1 MSGHSGAGPDE
12 LPRTIGRYK
21 IQARLAGTSTDDVYR
36 GFDPMIERPVVVKV
50 FRLKLVDPAADA
62 ALKQAFYQEMQRAG
76 LLMHHG
82 IAALFD
88 AGEEPGMLF
97 MATEYVEGSNLA
109 ERLAEG
115 ITWDLAG
122 RASIVVQV
130 LDALDFAGQLGVPH
144 LNLKPTNIVIGPGHA
159 VKVGGFGVGSFVS
172 RLAAASS
179 APAAPVS
186 RYASPE
192 RARGE
197 AGDERSDV
205 YSAALIARDVFLGA
219 DPGSRL
225 PGYLDGQGVDMSQLQ
240 AVLARALSAN
250 PADRYA
256 APESLKLEL
265 QLVLG
270 VGDTTVWLDPHV
282 PGAQGSVESAPEA
295 VTILTPSGVYRLPDP
310 SVDPIAASTTP
321 DRAPDTADA
330 TTTMMQSPAKAK
342 KS

>member
-1 MSGHSGAGPDE
+1 MSGHSGAAPDE

-21 IQARLAGTSTDDVYR
+21 IEARLAGTSTNDVYR

-50 FRLKLVDPAADA
+50 FRLRLVDSAAGA
-62 ALKQAFYQEMQRAG
+62 ALKQAFYQEMQRTG

-115 ITWDLAG
+115 VTWDLAG
-122 RASIVVQV
+122 RASVVVQM

-144 LNLKPTNIVIGPGHA
+144 LNLKPTNVVIGPGHA

-179 APAAPVS
+179 APASPVS

-197 AGDERSDV
+197 PGDQRSDV
-205 YSAALIARDVFLGA
+205 YSAALIARDVVLGSDA
-219 DPGSRL
+219 GAASPD
-225 PGYLDGQGVDMSQLQ
+225 YLDGPNVDLGLLQ
-240 AVLARALSAN
+240 AVLARAVGAN
-250 PADRYA
+250 PDDRYPTA
-256 APESLKLEL
+256 EALKLEL
-265 QLVLG
+265 LLALG

-282 PGAQGSVESAPEA
+282 AGHGSVEAPPEA
-295 VTILTPSGVYRLPDP
+295 VTILTPSGVYVLPDEAL
-310 SVDPIAASTTP
+310 DPLATTSSERP
-321 DRAPDTADA
+321 ADTSDA
-330 TTTMMQSPAKAK
+330 TTKMLESPAKRK
-342 KS
+342 P

>member
-1 MSGHSGAGPDE
+1 MSHSGAAPDD

-21 IQARLAGTSTDDVYR
+21 IQRRLAGTSTDDVYQ

-62 ALKQAFYQEMQRAG
+62 AVKQAFYQEMQRTG

-115 ITWDLAG
+115 ITWDLGG
-122 RASIVVQV
+122 RASIVVQM
-130 LDALDFAGQLGVPH
+130 LDALDFAGQLSVPH

-172 RLAAASS
+172 RLAGAAS
-179 APAAPVS
+179 APASPVS
-186 RYASPE
+186 RFASPE

-197 AGDERSDV
+197 AGDLRSDV
-205 YSAALIARDVFLGA
+205 YSAALIAREVFLGPDA
-219 DPGSRL
+219 GSGL
-225 PGYLDGQGVDMSQLQ
+225 PGYLDGHGVHLDQLY
-240 AVLARALSAN
+240 AVFARALSAS
-250 PADRYA
+250 PGDRHA
-256 APESLKLEL
+256 TPEALKIEL
-265 QLVLG
+265 LLVLG

-282 PGAQGSVESAPEA
+282 PGGQGAVEASPDA
-295 VTILTPSGVYRLPDP
+295 VTMLTPSGAYVLPDAAL
-310 SVDPIAASTTP
+310 DPLGASTTP
-321 DRAPDTADA
+321 GRPAADDA
-330 TTTMMQSPAKAK
+330 TTKMMQAPGNPPKP
-342 KS
+342 

>member
-1 MSGHSGAGPDE
+1 MSGPSGAAPDE
-12 LPRTIGRYK
+12 LPRAIGRYK
-21 IQARLAGTSTDDVYR
+21 IQARLAGTSTNDVYR

-50 FRLKLVDPAADA
+50 FRLKQVDPAADA
-62 ALKQAFYQEMQRAG
+62 ALKQAFYQEMQRTG

-97 MATEYVEGSNLA
+97 MATEYVDGSNLA
-109 ERLAEG
+109 ERLAAG

-179 APAAPVS
+179 APGVPVS

-197 AGDERSDV
+197 AGDGRSDV
-205 YSAALIARDVFLGA
+205 YSAALIAREVFLGSDA
-219 DPGSRL
+219 GSGL
-225 PGYLDGQGVDMSQLQ
+225 PDYLDGQSVDLSQLQ
-240 AVLARALSAN
+240 AVFARALSAN
-250 PADRYA
+250 PEDRHA
-256 APESLKLEL
+256 TCEALKIDLL
-265 QLVLG
+265 LVLG

-282 PGAQGSVESAPEA
+282 PGGHGSVEAAPDA
-295 VTILTPSGVYRLPDP
+295 VTMMTPSGVYVLPDTVTD
-310 SVDPIAASTTP
+310 SF
-321 DRAPDTADA
+321 APAPERPADNSDA
-330 TTTMMQSPAKAK
+330 DTTMMESPGK
-342 KS
+342 KKT